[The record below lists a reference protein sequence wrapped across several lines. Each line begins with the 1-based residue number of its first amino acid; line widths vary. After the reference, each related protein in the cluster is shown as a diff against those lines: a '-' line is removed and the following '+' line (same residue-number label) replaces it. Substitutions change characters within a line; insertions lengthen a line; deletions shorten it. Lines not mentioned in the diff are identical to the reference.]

1 MSAFTSL
8 SYALIEIMQEK
19 ILETLKQKSWFI
31 SGQELSGHL
40 KISRQALWKHIQEL
54 KDSGYNIVAVP
65 HLGYRLISSPD
76 RLFPCEVSHAL
87 NTKLIGKK
95 IYYFDTVSST
105 MDIAFQL
112 GIKGL
117 AEGTLVLAES
127 QTKGRGRL
135 GRSWFSPKYKG
146 IYLSL
151 ILRPKILPNQAS
163 IFTLLSAVSI
173 CDALKEIVGVEAKIK
188 WPNDILIHNK
198 KLGGIL
204 TELNAEMD
212 EIYFIIIGMGL
223 NVNNDKKT
231 LIDGATSL
239 KEQKKENINR
249 ITLLQEILRKIEAN
263 YLLFQKKGSQSII
276 EKWCSYNITLGKR
289 VKIICQKEHLEG
301 QAMSIDI
308 DGGLLLRNDSGLTQK
323 IMTGDVVHY
332 R

>member
-1 MSAFTSL
+1 
-8 SYALIEIMQEK
+8 MQEK
-19 ILETLKQKSWFI
+19 ILEILKQKPWFI
-31 SGQELSGHL
+31 SGEELSSYL

-76 RLFPCEVSHAL
+76 RLFPYEVSQAL

-173 CDALKEIVGVEAKIK
+173 CEAIREVVNLDAKIK

-212 EIYFIIIGMGL
+212 EIYFVIVGMGL

-231 LIDGATSL
+231 QVEDATSL

-249 ITLLQEILRKIEAN
+249 ISLLQEILRKIEAN
-263 YLLFQKKGSQSII
+263 YLLFQKKGSQPII

-323 IMTGDVVHY
+323 IMTGDVVHC